1 MMSNI
6 NSITQDT
13 QWFAKILQPL
23 ARLHAFY
30 WVFDIDN
37 ARVLWANT
45 ASLKLWQAESLD
57 ELTSRDM
64 GDGMSV
70 SVAKRLTQYQT
81 DFSNNDQLEFKE
93 NWTVYPNDEPTTVEV
108 IFSAIRT
115 ESGRMCMHCE
125 AKSDVFFEAE
135 DLRISEAL
143 LHTSVQITLYAESG
157 KTLYQNPAARS
168 RSRHSGE
175 SLQEHFSNKDL
186 VNTLTANVSGEVNTV
201 SRVNTRKG
209 PRWHDITARS
219 CTDAVTGKAAWL
231 VSEVDVSQLKAMEE
245 HAQFLAG
252 HDTLTKLP
260 NRKYLSIVFQ
270 EKIDSLIASS
280 QMGCLLFIDLDNF
293 KDVND
298 TLGHAAGDQLLV
310 EVAKRLT
317 EIVPEKNT
325 VARLGGDEF
334 LLLIGPVES
343 ENETTARIEE
353 ISNAISIPMVI
364 EGRELQVTPS
374 IGAALFPTDG
384 TDIDV
389 LMRQADLA
397 MYHSKDCGRDNYSF
411 FSTEMSK
418 AVSARVNLESEL
430 ATAIQEN
437 QFVAFFQ
444 PRVSIETNQIICAEA
459 LVRWQ
464 HPQKGMVPPDEFI
477 PACEASGLIV
487 DLGKKVLQQTVRAQK
502 NLSESGVDIRM
513 SVNLSPLQFADFDM
527 VEEFLHIVKSEGGE
541 PKNIE
546 LEITESVLL
555 GNDTATIDKL
565 SSLVEYGF
573 KISIDDFGT
582 GYSNL
587 AYLHKYPLSC
597 IKIDR
602 SFIQDIERAH
612 PIVRLVI
619 SMAELFGM
627 NVVAEGV
634 ETEEQLQ
641 LLQQYQCNEYQGYLF
656 SKPLAFE
663 HFKTLVEGQNRY
675 AA

>member
-1 MMSNI
+1 MSHI
-6 NSITQDT
+6 KSIDQDA
-13 QWFAKILQPL
+13 QWFAKKLQPL
-23 ARLHAFY
+23 NRLHTVY

-45 ASLKLWQAESLD
+45 ASLKLWRAESLD
-57 ELTSRDM
+57 ELMSRDM
-64 GDGMSV
+64 SDGMSV
-70 SVAKRLTQYQT
+70 SVAKRLTQYQN
-81 DFSNNDQLEFKE
+81 DFINNDQIEFRE
-93 NWTVYPNDEPTTVEV
+93 NWTLYPNDEPATVEV

-125 AKSDVFFEAE
+125 SKSDVLFDAE

-143 LHTSVQITLYAESG
+143 LHTSVQITLYSQSG

-168 RSRHSGE
+168 ISRHAGE
-175 SLQEHFSNKDL
+175 SLQDHFSNKDL
-186 VNTLTANVSGEVNTV
+186 VNTLIANVSGEVNTV
-201 SRVNTRKG
+201 SRVNTRNG
-209 PRWHDITARS
+209 PRWHDITARM
-219 CTDAVTGKAAWL
+219 CTDAVTGKVAWL
-231 VSEVDVSQLKAMEE
+231 VSEVDVSKLKAMEE

-260 NRKYLSIVFQ
+260 NRKHLSIVFQ
-270 EKIDSLIASS
+270 EKIDNLIANN
-280 QMGCLLFIDLDNF
+280 QMGCLLFMDLDNF

-310 EVAKRLT
+310 EVANRLT
-317 EIVPEKNT
+317 QIVSEKNT

-334 LLLIGPVES
+334 LFLIGPVES
-343 ENETTARIEE
+343 KNDTLARIEE
-353 ISNAISIPMVI
+353 ISNAISFPMDI
-364 EGRELQVTPS
+364 EGRKLQVTPS
-374 IGAALFPTDG
+374 IGAALFPADG
-384 TDIDV
+384 TEINA

-397 MYHSKDCGRDNYSF
+397 MYHTKDSGRNSYSF
-411 FSTEMSK
+411 YSTEMSK

-430 ATAIQEN
+430 ATAIREN

-444 PRVSIETNQIICAEA
+444 PRINIETNQVVCAEA

-464 HPQKGMVPPDEFI
+464 HPNKGMVPPDEFI
-477 PACEASGLIV
+477 PACEACGLIG
-487 DLGKKVLQQTVRAQK
+487 DLGKVVLQQTVKAQK
-502 NLSESGVDIRM
+502 ILAESGIDIRM
-513 SVNLSPLQFADFDM
+513 SINLSPLQFSESDL
-527 VEEFLHIVKSEGGE
+527 VEEILRIVKSEGGE
-541 PKNIE
+541 PHNIE

-555 GNDTATIDKL
+555 GNDAASIDKL
-565 SSLVEYGF
+565 NSLVEYGF
-573 KISIDDFGT
+573 KIAIDDFGT

-587 AYLHKYPLSC
+587 AYLHKYPLHC

-602 SFIQDIERAH
+602 SFIREIERAH

-619 SMAELFGM
+619 SMAELFDM

-641 LLQQYQCNEYQGYLF
+641 LLQQYQCNEYQGFLF

-663 HFKTLVEGQNRY
+663 HFKLLVEGKNRY
-675 AA
+675 VA